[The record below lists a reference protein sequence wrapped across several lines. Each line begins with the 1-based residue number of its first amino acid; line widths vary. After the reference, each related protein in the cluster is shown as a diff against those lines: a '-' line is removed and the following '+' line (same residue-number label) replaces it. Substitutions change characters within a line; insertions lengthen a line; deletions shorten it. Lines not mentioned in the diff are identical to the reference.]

1 VAVLAVLVAISCGRG
16 RDSGPVAPRPVP
28 AGAHAAP
35 AAPAT
40 PAASARFRPGAG
52 RVIVFRGMC
61 DASGAVALSD
71 RLFAVADDED
81 NVLRVYDADTG
92 GQPLASADLSP
103 ELLLYTRKKAPELD
117 LEAATRLG
125 ERALWLTSHGRSK
138 KGKLRPERLRLFAT
152 TAPADLSPPT
162 LVGRPYEHLLRDLI
176 ADPGLARFDLAR
188 AAELPPKAPG
198 GLNLEGMTA
207 VPGGGVML
215 AFRNPVPGGRALLV
229 PLRNPGEVI
238 TGAAARFGQPVILDL
253 GGQGVR
259 SLSWWRGR
267 YLIMAGHFDSGGP
280 PSRLFTWTGQGEP
293 ELMSHIDLSALNPE
307 GFFSPDQRDEILL
320 LSDDGSALIDGQK
333 CKTLRDPGQKR
344 FRGVWVSLGA

>member
-1 VAVLAVLVAISCGRG
+1 MLAVLVAISCRG
-16 RDSGPVAPRPVP
+16 RDPVPLTPRPAP
-28 AGAHAAP
+28 AGR
-35 AAPAT
+35 AT
-40 PAASARFRPGAG
+40 PAASAPAQPGAG

-81 NVLRVYDADTG
+81 NMLRVYDADRG

-103 ELLLYTRKKAPELD
+103 ELALRAKKKAPEID

-125 ERALWLTSHGRSK
+125 DRALWLSSHGRNS

-152 TAPADLSPPT
+152 TAPADGSPPE
-162 LVGRPYEHLLRDLI
+162 LVGRLYEHLLRDLI
-176 ADPGLARFDLAR
+176 AHAALARFELGR

-207 VPGGGVML
+207 LPDGGVML

-229 PLRNPGEVI
+229 PLRNPDDVI
-238 TGAAARFGQPVILDL
+238 TGTAARLGQPVLLDL

-293 ELMSHIDLSALNPE
+293 ELMSHVDLSGLNPE
-307 GFFSPDQRDEILL
+307 GFFSPEERDEIML
-320 LSDDGSALIDGQK
+320 LSDDGSALIDGQE
-333 CKTLRDPGQKR
+333 CKTLDDPGQKR
-344 FRGVWVSLGA
+344 FRGVWISLGT